1 MASFCRK
8 WKRNIHLYPLEISEN
23 NESQEFAEA
32 DIETS
37 TAQEVSAKNGDNIL
51 EVSSEFGTD
60 YGVPEHVINGNTEDK
75 DTDDINNDNN
85 DVCDGEEEQ
94 QKRQTGEAW

>member
-1 MASFCRK
+1 MK
-8 WKRNIHLYPLEISEN
+8 EKYPSLPTRISDN
-23 NESQEFAEA
+23 SGSQEVYKA

-37 TAQEVSAKNGDNIL
+37 AAQGVTDENGDNIL

-75 DTDDINNDNN
+75 DTDDINNDND

-94 QKRQTGEAW
+94 QKRQTGEA

>member
-1 MASFCRK
+1 M
-8 WKRNIHLYPLEISEN
+8 
-23 NESQEFAEA
+23 A

-37 TAQEVSAKNGDNIL
+37 TAHEVTAKNGDNIL

-94 QKRQTGEAW
+94 QKRQTGEA

>member
-23 NESQEFAEA
+23 SESQEFAEA

-60 YGVPEHVINGNTEDK
+60 YGVPEHGNNGNKEDK
-75 DTDDINNDNN
+75 DTDDIYNDNN